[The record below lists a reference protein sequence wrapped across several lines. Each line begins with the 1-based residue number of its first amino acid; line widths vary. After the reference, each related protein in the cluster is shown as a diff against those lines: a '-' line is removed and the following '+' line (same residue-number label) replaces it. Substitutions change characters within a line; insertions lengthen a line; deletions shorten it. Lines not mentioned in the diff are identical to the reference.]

1 MAPEGRRVC
10 SNDGLNGKGG
20 GELAQSLT
28 YFFAEPPPRPHLL
41 FPPKCFLGVCINA
54 RVIHPRIKHFAV
66 YQIFDAL
73 YSPPLRATNQLGM
86 AFLSAADFLGQR
98 LETPIQVHIPPM
110 AAIRSG
116 AFSSRGRCILRWN
129 LLIILVLNH
138 LTKRNTRRSDK
149 HTADVLLCT
158 RGKPLRTETA
168 RSSACAE
175 SIAPLQHSYC

>member
-1 MAPEGRRVC
+1 MC

-116 AFSSRGRCILRWN
+116 AFSSPARCMLRRRCHWRIVMIFKDS
-129 LLIILVLNH
+129 LIINTLVDSTNAPSAFSSSPG
-138 LTKRNTRRSDK
+138 KSPSEPR
-149 HTADVLLCT
+149 LLDQV
-158 RGKPLRTETA
+158 RAQIRLRHYSIRTE
-168 RSSACAE
+168 S
-175 SIAPLQHSYC
+175 Q